1 MLTITTFLYGAL
13 CVACVSAAMLFLRM
27 WQRSKDRLFG
37 FFAAAFGVLAVE
49 RLLLTL
55 VKPDYEFAP
64 YVYVA
69 RLIAFGLIIVAI
81 VDKNRQD

>member
-1 MLTITTFLYGAL
+1 MLTTFLYGAL
-13 CVACVSAAMLFLRM
+13 SAAFAVAAMMFLRL

-49 RLLLTL
+49 RILLTA
-55 VKPDYEFAP
+55 VNPDYEFAP

-69 RLIAFGLIIVAI
+69 RLIASGLIIVAI
-81 VDKNRQD
+81 VDKNRQA

>member
-1 MLTITTFLYGAL
+1 MLTTFLYGAL
-13 CVACVSAAMLFLRM
+13 SVACAVAAMMFLRL

-37 FFAAAFGVLAVE
+37 FFAAAFGVLSVE
-49 RLLLTL
+49 RILLTA
-55 VKPDYEFAP
+55 VNPDYEFAP

-81 VDKNRQD
+81 VDKNRQA